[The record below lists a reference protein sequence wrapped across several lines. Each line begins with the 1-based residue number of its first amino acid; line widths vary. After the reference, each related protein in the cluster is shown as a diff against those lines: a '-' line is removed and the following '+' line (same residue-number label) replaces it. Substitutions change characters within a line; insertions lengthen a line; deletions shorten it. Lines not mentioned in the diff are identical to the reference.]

1 VLRIDLVRDG
11 RRVTVLLAGNLV
23 ATDLVTLDGFVARHG
38 IPDAISL
45 SAVTNV
51 DGQGIEALRRLRA
64 RGVALLEAT
73 PLVALS
79 LETSSADVRKA
90 KRDRKSKQ

>member
-1 VLRIDLVRDG
+1 M
-11 RRVTVLLAGNLV
+11 LLSGNLV
-23 ATDLVTLDGFVARHG
+23 ATELVTLDGFVARHG

-51 DGQGIEALRRLRA
+51 DAKGIEALRRLRA
-64 RGVALLEAT
+64 RGVALLEAS

-79 LETSSADVRKA
+79 LATESEAGG
-90 KRDRKSKQ
+90 KSESDGDSER